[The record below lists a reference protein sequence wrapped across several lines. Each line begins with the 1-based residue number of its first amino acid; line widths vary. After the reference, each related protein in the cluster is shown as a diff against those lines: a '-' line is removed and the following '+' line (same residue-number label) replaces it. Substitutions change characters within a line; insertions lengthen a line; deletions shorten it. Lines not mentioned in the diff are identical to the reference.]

1 MEKQLPQPG
10 WRYRHFKGGLYQIV
24 TLALNTETGED
35 MVVYQ
40 ALYDDFK
47 VYVRPLSMF
56 LSETDFV
63 KYPDSTQPMRFERV
77 DAEDD
82 RNVPKP
88 LETTSCEPSFEET
101 TEELPDGISPKLI
114 AFLDADSDEE
124 RYTILNEM
132 EDIVDDHMIDTM
144 AVVSD
149 LVIEDGPISQ
159 RFQELKR
166 CIRTRIQ
173 YESKRFP
180 RHHFLTWESF
190 FILLRYVSGSKEL
203 FWY

>member
-1 MEKQLPQPG
+1 MEKKLPQPG
-10 WRYRHFKGGLYQIV
+10 WRYRHFKGRLYQIV

-63 KYPDSTQPMRFERV
+63 KYPDSTQPMRFERIDTDTDTKNDTV
-77 DAEDD
+77 VSED
-82 RNVPKP
+82 
-88 LETTSCEPSFEET
+88 T
-101 TEELPDGISPKLI
+101 TEELPDGISPQLI

-180 RHHFLTWESF
+180 RHIS
-190 FILLRYVSGSKEL
+190 
-203 FWY
+203 

>member
-63 KYPDSTQPMRFERV
+63 KYPDSTQPVSYTHLDVYKRQLYYV
-77 DAEDD
+77 LPYTLPSIYNEDI
-82 RNVPKP
+82 PK
-88 LETTSCEPSFEET
+88 LSNLHF
-101 TEELPDGISPKLI
+101 ELPSL
-114 AFLDADSDEE
+114 FTHNYLFVM
-124 RYTILNEM
+124 ILS
-132 EDIVDDHMIDTM
+132 MI
-144 AVVSD
+144 
-149 LVIEDGPISQ
+149 P
-159 RFQELKR
+159 
-166 CIRTRIQ
+166 
-173 YESKRFP
+173 Y
-180 RHHFLTWESF
+180 SF
-190 FILLRYVSGSKEL
+190 ASSALM
-203 FWY
+203 

>member
-10 WRYRHFKGGLYQIV
+10 LKYRNSNGGLYQIV
-24 TLALNTETGED
+24 TLAVNPETNED

-47 VYVRPLSMF
+47 VYVRPLAEF
-56 LSETDFV
+56 L
-63 KYPDSTQPMRFERV
+63 
-77 DAEDD
+77 EDTKTPVMNSAAAAD
-82 RNVPKP
+82 TTAP
-88 LETTSCEPSFEET
+88 LEES
-101 TEELPDGISPKLI
+101 LPDGISPELM

-132 EDIVDDHMIDTM
+132 EEIVDDHMIDTM

-149 LVIEDGPISQ
+149 IVIEDGPIHQ
-159 RFQELKR
+159 RFQELR
-166 CIRTRIQ
+166 HCLRTRIQ

-180 RHHFLTWESF
+180 RHIS
-190 FILLRYVSGSKEL
+190 
-203 FWY
+203 

>member
-40 ALYDDFK
+40 ALYDDFQ

-77 DAEDD
+77 DTDTDTNAT
-82 RNVPKP
+82 VP
-88 LETTSCEPSFEET
+88 ESH
-101 TEELPDGISPKLI
+101 TEELPDGISPQLM

-159 RFQELKR
+159 RFLELKR

-180 RHHFLTWESF
+180 RHIS
-190 FILLRYVSGSKEL
+190 
-203 FWY
+203 

>member
-63 KYPDSTQPMRFERV
+63 KYPDSTQPMRFERI

-159 RFQELKR
+159 RFQAASAP
-166 CIRTRIQ
+166 
-173 YESKRFP
+173 ESNMNQKDSHVTFP
-180 RHHFLTWESF
+180 DMGIFFYSF
-190 FILLRYVSGSKEL
+190 AICLRLKEL

>member
-1 MEKQLPQPG
+1 MIEGDWSSDVCSSDL
-10 WRYRHFKGGLYQIV
+10 
-24 TLALNTETGED
+24 
-35 MVVYQ
+35 
-40 ALYDDFK
+40 
-47 VYVRPLSMF
+47 
-56 LSETDFV
+56 
-63 KYPDSTQPMRFERV
+63 
-77 DAEDD
+77 
-82 RNVPKP
+82 
-88 LETTSCEPSFEET
+88 FEET

-180 RHHFLTWESF
+180 RHIS
-190 FILLRYVSGSKEL
+190 
-203 FWY
+203 

>member
-47 VYVRPLSMF
+47 SQGLCLNMARGNPCKEQLDVRPLSMF

-63 KYPDSTQPMRFERV
+63 KYPDSTQPMRFERIDTDTDTKNDTV
-77 DAEDD
+77 VSED
-82 RNVPKP
+82 
-88 LETTSCEPSFEET
+88 T
-101 TEELPDGISPKLI
+101 TEELPDGISPQLM

-159 RFQELKR
+159 RFLELKR

-180 RHHFLTWESF
+180 RHIS
-190 FILLRYVSGSKEL
+190 
-203 FWY
+203 

>member
-1 MEKQLPQPG
+1 MEKQLTQPG

-24 TLALNTETGED
+24 TLSLNTETGED
-35 MVVYQ
+35 IVVYQ
-40 ALYDDFK
+40 ALYDDFN

-63 KYPDSTQPMRFERV
+63 KYPDSTQPMRFERI

-180 RHHFLTWESF
+180 RHIS
-190 FILLRYVSGSKEL
+190 
-203 FWY
+203 

>member
-132 EDIVDDHMIDTM
+132 EDIVDDHMMSLKT
-144 AVVSD
+144 VRSVS
-149 LVIEDGPISQ
+149 VF
-159 RFQELKR
+159 RN
-166 CIRTRIQ
+166 
-173 YESKRFP
+173 
-180 RHHFLTWESF
+180 
-190 FILLRYVSGSKEL
+190 
-203 FWY
+203 

>member
-63 KYPDSTQPMRFERV
+63 KYPDSTQPMRFERI

-124 RYTILNEM
+124 RYTILNERIHCR
-132 EDIVDDHMIDTM
+132 DK
-144 AVVSD
+144 
-149 LVIEDGPISQ
+149 
-159 RFQELKR
+159 ELKEILSNGCKYGKGIRWRRFSCERSGIR
-166 CIRTRIQ
+166 CYYRKKRIREKYTFAYAGWTGCANR
-173 YESKRFP
+173 R
-180 RHHFLTWESF
+180 
-190 FILLRYVSGSKEL
+190 GSVGRG
-203 FWY
+203 

>member
-63 KYPDSTQPMRFERV
+63 KYPDSTQPMRFERI

-166 CIRTRIQ
+166 CIRTRINMNQ
-173 YESKRFP
+173 KDSHVTFP
-180 RHHFLTWESF
+180 DMGIFFLF
-190 FILLRYVSGSKEL
+190 FAICLRLKEL

>member
-77 DAEDD
+77 DTDTDTKNDTVVSED
-82 RNVPKP
+82 
-88 LETTSCEPSFEET
+88 T
-101 TEELPDGISPKLI
+101 TEELPDGISPQLM

-149 LVIEDGPISQ
+149 LVIEDGPILS
-159 RFQELKR
+159 L
-166 CIRTRIQ
+166 IHI
-173 YESKRFP
+173 
-180 RHHFLTWESF
+180 
-190 FILLRYVSGSKEL
+190 
-203 FWY
+203 

>member
-173 YESKRFP
+173 YESKDSHVTFP
-180 RHHFLTWESF
+180 DMGIFFYSF
-190 FILLRYVSGSKEL
+190 AICLRLKEL

>member
-63 KYPDSTQPMRFERV
+63 KYPDSTQPMRFERI

-180 RHHFLTWESF
+180 RHISLHGNLFISSYMIFYLFLFSF
-190 FILLRYVSGSKEL
+190 A
-203 FWY
+203 

>member
-173 YESKRFP
+173 YESFP
-180 RHHFLTWESF
+180 DMGIFFYSF
-190 FILLRYVSGSKEL
+190 AICLRLKEL

>member
-10 WRYRHFKGGLYQIV
+10 WRYRHFKGELYQIV

-101 TEELPDGISPKLI
+101 TEEL
-114 AFLDADSDEE
+114 F
-124 RYTILNEM
+124 
-132 EDIVDDHMIDTM
+132 
-144 AVVSD
+144 
-149 LVIEDGPISQ
+149 
-159 RFQELKR
+159 
-166 CIRTRIQ
+166 
-173 YESKRFP
+173 
-180 RHHFLTWESF
+180 
-190 FILLRYVSGSKEL
+190 
-203 FWY
+203 

>member
-1 MEKQLPQPG
+1 
-10 WRYRHFKGGLYQIV
+10 
-24 TLALNTETGED
+24 
-35 MVVYQ
+35 
-40 ALYDDFK
+40 
-47 VYVRPLSMF
+47 
-56 LSETDFV
+56 
-63 KYPDSTQPMRFERV
+63 MRFERI

-180 RHHFLTWESF
+180 RHIS
-190 FILLRYVSGSKEL
+190 
-203 FWY
+203 

>member
-1 MEKQLPQPG
+1 MEKQLQQPG

-63 KYPDSTQPMRFERV
+63 KYPDSTQPMRFERIDTDTDTKNDTV
-77 DAEDD
+77 VSED
-82 RNVPKP
+82 
-88 LETTSCEPSFEET
+88 T
-101 TEELPDGISPKLI
+101 TEELPDGISPQLM

-144 AVVSD
+144 AGVSD
-149 LVIEDGPISQ
+149 LVIEDGPTTQ
-159 RFQELKR
+159 RFLELKR

-180 RHHFLTWESF
+180 RHIS
-190 FILLRYVSGSKEL
+190 
-203 FWY
+203 

>member
-63 KYPDSTQPMRFERV
+63 KYPDSTQPMRFERI

-159 RFQELKR
+159 RFQELKPSAP
-166 CIRTRIQ
+166 
-173 YESKRFP
+173 ESNMNQKDSHVTFP
-180 RHHFLTWESF
+180 DMGIFLF
-190 FILLRYVSGSKEL
+190 LLI
-203 FWY
+203 